1 MADRTGFRI
10 ENVVDNAA
18 SDDFIYSGP
27 EEVMK
32 ILREREWNHPSVVYE
47 TFMVGVKRLEN
58 LGYTPEQAK
67 EILSTPVGGL
77 TTGGHIGA

>member
-1 MADRTGFRI
+1 
-10 ENVVDNAA
+10 
-18 SDDFIYSGP
+18 
-27 EEVMK
+27 MK
-32 ILREREWNHPSVVYE
+32 ILREREWNHPSVDYE
-47 TFMVGVKRLEN
+47 TFMGGVKRLEN